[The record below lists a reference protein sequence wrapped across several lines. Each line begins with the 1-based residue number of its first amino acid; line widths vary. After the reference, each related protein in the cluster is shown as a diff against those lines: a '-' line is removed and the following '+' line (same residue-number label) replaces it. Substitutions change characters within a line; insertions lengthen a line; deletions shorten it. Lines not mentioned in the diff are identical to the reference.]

1 MVADEIRQLADSSAS
16 SARVIEEIIVELL
29 ENSNDAVEKMKNVTS
44 NSEEEE
50 KSLKATKE
58 AFRQLQE
65 EVSTVSRATS
75 DIANQMDALIDAK
88 EGIATSAS
96 NLSAVSEE
104 NAAATEET
112 SASMQTLKSSIDE
125 CVLEVDSL
133 ADMSSDLSRQV
144 AKFKL

>member
-1 MVADEIRQLADSSAS
+1 LADSSAS

-50 KSLKATKE
+50 KSLVATKE

-65 EVSTVSRATS
+65 EVETVSHATI
-75 DIANQMDALIDAK
+75 DIATQMEALIEAK
-88 EGIATSAS
+88 ESIATSAS

-125 CVLEVDSL
+125 CVVEVDSL
-133 ADMSSDLSRQV
+133 ADMSSDLSKQV